1 MRIKENKHGQ
11 IECLKPN
18 IQDLLS
24 TCLITW
30 GYTKEGLR
38 MCANIYVMVSPEANP
53 EVRILV
59 QAVSSGNN
67 SRKL

>member
-11 IECLKPN
+11 IEWLRPN
-18 IQDLLS
+18 IQDLLP

-30 GYTKEGLR
+30 GCTKEELR
-38 MCANIYVMVSPEANP
+38 MCANIYVTVSPEANP

-59 QAVSSGNN
+59 QAVSLGNN